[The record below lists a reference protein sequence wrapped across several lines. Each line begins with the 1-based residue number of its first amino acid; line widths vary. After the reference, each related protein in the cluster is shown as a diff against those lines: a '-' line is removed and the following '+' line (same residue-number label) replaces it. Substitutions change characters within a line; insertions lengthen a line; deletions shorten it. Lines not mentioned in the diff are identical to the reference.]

1 MTLAISFIAFFS
13 AMTCVGIDVA
23 KKHLDLAIRF
33 DSGEEVETPH
43 FENNSE
49 GIAQLEE
56 LLCEVDPERIVLEA
70 TGGYERPVSAALA
83 AAGLPVAVVNPR
95 QVRDFA
101 RATGRLAKTDEID
114 ARVLA
119 LFAERIQPEI
129 RPAPSKDQE
138 VFSGLV
144 ARRQQFQKMKTA
156 EQNRL
161 GTAPSEAV
169 RSDIEAHLS
178 FLEERLA
185 ETERQIEEAV
195 ENSPL
200 WRKEEDLLCS
210 VPGVG
215 QKTAH
220 VLMAELPELGEANRQ
235 EIAKLAG
242 VAPLNC
248 DSGQRRGRRSTWG
261 GRASVR
267 KALYMATL
275 SATRYNQKIRAF
287 YNRLIDR
294 GKAKKT
300 ALVACMRKLLVIMNT
315 MMKNR
320 THWNP
325 EHHTSSD

>member
-1 MTLAISFIAFFS
+1 
-13 AMTCVGIDVA
+13 MTCAGIDVA

-33 DSGEEVETPH
+33 GSEEEVETHH

-56 LLCEVDPERIVLEA
+56 LLCEADPERIVLEA

-119 LFAERIQPEI
+119 LFGERIQPEI
-129 RPAPSKDQE
+129 RPASSRDQE

-144 ARRQQFQKMKTA
+144 ARRRQLQKMKTA

-169 RSDIEAHLS
+169 RADIEEHLS

-185 ETERQIEEAV
+185 ETERQIKEAI
-195 ENSPL
+195 ENSSL
-200 WRKEEDLLCS
+200 WREEEDLLCS

-248 DSGQRRGRRSTWG
+248 DSGQRRGQRSIWG

-267 KALYMATL
+267 KALYMAAL
-275 SATRYNQKIRAF
+275 SATRCNQKIRAF
-287 YNRLIDR
+287 YDRLIDR

-315 MMKNR
+315 MMKNG
-320 THWNP
+320 TQWDP
-325 EHHTSSD
+325 EYQTSSA

>member
-1 MTLAISFIAFFS
+1 
-13 AMTCVGIDVA
+13 MTCAGIDVA
-23 KKHLDLAIRF
+23 KGHLDLAIRF
-33 DSGEEVETPH
+33 GSEEEVETHH
-43 FENNSE
+43 FENSSE
-49 GIAQLEE
+49 GIAQLEK
-56 LLCEVDPERIVLEA
+56 LLCESDPERIVLEA
-70 TGGYERPVSAALA
+70 TGGYERP
-83 AAGLPVAVVNPR
+83 
-95 QVRDFA
+95 VRDFA

-119 LFAERIQPEI
+119 LFGERIQPEI

-144 ARRQQFQKMKTA
+144 ARRRQLQKMKTA

-161 GTAPSEAV
+161 GTVSSDAV
-169 RSDIEAHLS
+169 RADIEEHLS
-178 FLEERLA
+178 FLEKRLA
-185 ETERQIEEAV
+185 ETERQIKEAV

-200 WRKEEDLLCS
+200 WREEKDLLCS

-248 DSGQRRGRRSTWG
+248 DSGQRRGQRSTWG

-267 KALYMATL
+267 KALYMAAL
-275 SATRYNQKIRAF
+275 SATRCNRRIRAF
-287 YNRLIDR
+287 YDRLVDR

-315 MMKNR
+315 MMKNG
-320 THWNP
+320 TQWNP
-325 EHHTSSD
+325 EYQASSA